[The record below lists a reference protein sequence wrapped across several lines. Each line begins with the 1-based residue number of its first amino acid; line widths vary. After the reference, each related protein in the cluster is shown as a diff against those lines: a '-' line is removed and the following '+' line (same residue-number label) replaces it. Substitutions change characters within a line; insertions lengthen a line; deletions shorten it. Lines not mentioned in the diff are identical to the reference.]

1 MLFSLS
7 TPPNLS
13 KKVCLSDGISPAV
26 DAKSVSMQAKMLFRA
41 SA

>member
-7 TPPNLS
+7 TPPPNLS

-26 DAKSVSMQAKMLFRA
+26 DAKSVSM
-41 SA
+41 

>member
-26 DAKSVSMQAKMLFRA
+26 DVKSVSM
-41 SA
+41 